1 MKETEQTHTRF
12 LLPSSSLSSLS
23 SSTELSA
30 SSDPSL
36 TNSLTAL
43 ASSAFSSSSSSSSEN
58 SSSLHITP
66 LLHTCLESSSS
77 SSSLPFSTPHS
88 HSLPLR
94 RRRFSLMISLLYLRL
109 VPLLSPTPPDT
120 LVLPEPPSSAT
131 ENPIV
136 MPYIEDVL
144 PRLDRE
150 VERSSSQ
157 SVQIQSH
164 SKPLHSH
171 TL

>member
-1 MKETEQTHTRF
+1 MATDDFFRARIDQMIDLRHPLAVLSQR
-12 LLPSSSLSSLS
+12 LPWAKLEASLAPVFAHRPKFPGGGGLDLFGPVPAGVAYVSN
-23 SSTELSA
+23 A
-30 SSDPSL
+30 GRPR
-36 TNSLTAL
+36 
-43 ASSAFSSSSSSSSEN
+43 
-58 SSSLHITP
+58 
-66 LLHTCLESSSS
+66 
-77 SSSLPFSTPHS
+77 
-88 HSLPLR
+88 LPLR
-94 RRRFSLMISLLYLRL
+94 LMISLLYLRL